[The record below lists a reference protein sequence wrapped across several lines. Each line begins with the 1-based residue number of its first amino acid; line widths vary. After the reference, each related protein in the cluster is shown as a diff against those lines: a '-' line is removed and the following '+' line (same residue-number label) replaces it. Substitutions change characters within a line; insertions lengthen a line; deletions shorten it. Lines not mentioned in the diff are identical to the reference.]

1 MTNIKRTFRVVLVSL
16 ICITIASIAV
26 LCWVP
31 PVSRDALTHHLA
43 VPKLWIANHGML
55 ELPHLPFSYYPMNLD
70 HLYLIPLIFHNDILP
85 KYIHFLFGLMTAYLI
100 FRYLKPRLNTT
111 YALTGALFFLSTPI
125 IIKLGTTAYVDLGLI
140 FFTFSGILF
149 FFKWMASAF
158 RVKYIVYCG
167 ILCGLAVGTKY
178 QGLIVLLLLSL
189 SIVLVYIRSM
199 PQNGINQARAL
210 VFSGIFVLSALLTFA
225 PWMVRNTVWT
235 GNPVHPL
242 FKSLLSDSRPS
253 QPAVSTLNHRSDTE
267 PEGTPTKG
275 KSWGH
280 FNVRQY
286 IYQET
291 GWETLTTPI
300 RIFFQGRDNDPRYFD
315 GKLNPFLLLLPL
327 MGFMGFRKDRV
338 PIQKEK
344 LFLASFS
351 FLYVMIV
358 YLQADMRIRYVTP
371 ILPPMVILSMF
382 GLFNLKRL
390 LQSGF
395 SIKNRW
401 VQSVILSLVMGTLF
415 FLNSVYLVKQFS
427 VVNPIPYILGK
438 VDRNSYIT
446 RHRPEFAVI
455 NHANNYLPSNSRILA
470 IFLGRRG
477 YYSDREMIFDFS
489 FMTKFV
495 KVSDNPDHLYREFIK
510 RDITHVLFRYDLFN
524 QWINSNTL
532 SDSERTVIKIFLDN
546 YTELVYTEL
555 GHGLY
560 RLVEASAH
568 QP

>member
-1 MTNIKRTFRVVLVSL
+1 MTNMNRTCLVVLAGL
-16 ICITIASIAV
+16 ICMTIFSIAV

-70 HLYLIPLIFHNDILP
+70 LLYIIPLIFHNDILP

-100 FRYLKPRLNTT
+100 FRYLKPRLNTI

-125 IIKLGTTAYVDLGLI
+125 IIKLATTAYVDLGLI
-140 FFTFSGILF
+140 FFTFSGIMF
-149 FFKWMASAF
+149 FFKWMKAEF
-158 RVKYIVYCG
+158 RVKYIIYCG

-178 QGLIVLLLLSL
+178 QGLIVLLLLTPAIIL
-189 SIVLVYIRSM
+189 AYIRAM
-199 PQNGINQARAL
+199 PQNGSNQVRAL
-210 VFSGIFVLSALLTFA
+210 AFSGVFILCALLTFA
-225 PWMVRNTVWT
+225 PWMLRNTVWT

-242 FKSLLSDSRPS
+242 FKSLLSESRPS
-253 QPAVSTLNHRSDTE
+253 QPDGPNLNEGSLTE
-267 PEGTPTKG
+267 PGVTPPKG
-275 KSWGH
+275 KKWGH
-280 FNVRQY
+280 FNVRRY
-286 IYQET
+286 IYQES

-300 RIFFQGRDNDPRYFD
+300 RIFFMGKDNDPRYFD

-327 MGFMGFRKDRV
+327 LGFLGFHKDGTSL
-338 PIQKEK
+338 QKEK
-344 LFLASFS
+344 LFLAFFS

-358 YLQADMRIRYVTP
+358 YFQADMRIRYVTP

-382 GLFNLKRL
+382 GLFNLKRT

-395 SIKNRW
+395 PIHNRW
-401 VQSVILSLVMGTLF
+401 VQGVILSLVLGIMF
-415 FLNSVYLVKQFS
+415 FLNSVYLIHQFA
-427 VVNPIPYILGK
+427 VVNPFPYITGR
-438 VDRNSYIT
+438 VDRTTYIT
-446 RHRPEFAVI
+446 QHRPEFAVI
-455 NHANNYLPSNSRILA
+455 DHANTHLPSNSRILA
-470 IFLGRRG
+470 VFLGRRG

-495 KVSDNPDHLYREFIK
+495 KVSDNPDQLYREFIK

-524 QWINSNTL
+524 QWVNSNAL
-532 SDSERTVIKIFLDN
+532 RDSERTVIKLFLDN
-546 YTELVYTEL
+546 YTEPVYAEL

-560 RLVEASAH
+560 RLIKAPGH